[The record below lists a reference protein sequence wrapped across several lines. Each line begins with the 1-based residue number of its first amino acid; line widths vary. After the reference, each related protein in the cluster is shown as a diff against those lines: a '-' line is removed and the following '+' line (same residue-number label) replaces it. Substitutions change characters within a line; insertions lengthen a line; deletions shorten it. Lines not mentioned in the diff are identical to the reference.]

1 MKKISLLL
9 ALLFSTAA
17 VAQQTTDISEFEIT
31 SEGLIGVA
39 LRMSPIATDRPDITE
54 SAQITPVGW
63 LQYEGGYQFGHSEEV
78 MPGGAITDAHQIEE
92 VLRFGI
98 NRRFELRAV
107 INVNTQ
113 SIYVPSIPMPWNQP
127 NRWTGVNP
135 LIIGFKY
142 NLLEESSKLPQ
153 ATWLSHLSL
162 PWLAAGDYA
171 TLYPKL
177 VFHEQRLMLEKT
189 LTSRLGIASNIG
201 VAGSLNGSEGL
212 INEGMFSLA
221 LGYDLGNNYG
231 VYVEYFSEWYVAGN
245 QFSATPY
252 FDGGFTRLLSND
264 LQLDIYAGFDLSQF
278 TDSAKQTKRL
288 FFGTGVSY
296 RLPLAAHLKQ

>member
-63 LQYEGGYQFGHSEEV
+63 LQYEGGYQFGHSEEL

-98 NRRFELRAV
+98 NRRFEVRAV
-107 INVNTQ
+107 INANTER
-113 SIYVPSIPMPWNQP
+113 IDHPSTWNDPM
-127 NRWTGVNP
+127 RRTGVSP
-135 LIIGFKY
+135 VTFGFKY
-142 NLLEESSKLPQ
+142 NLIRESDVLPQ
-153 ATWLSHLSL
+153 TTWLSHISNS
-162 PWLAAGDYA
+162 WISAGDYA
-171 TLYPKL
+171 SVYPKQI
-177 VFHEQRLMLEKT
+177 FHEQRLMLEKT

-201 VAGSLNGSEGL
+201 VAGGLNGSEGL
-212 INEGMFSLA
+212 FNEGMFSLA
-221 LGYDLGNNYG
+221 LGYDLGHNYG
-231 VYVEYFSEWYVAGN
+231 VYVEYFSEWYFAGT

-264 LQLDIYAGFDLSQF
+264 LQLDIYAGFDLSQY
-278 TDSAKQTKRL
+278 TNSAKQTKRL

>member
-63 LQYEGGYQFGHSEEV
+63 LQYEGGYQFGHSEEL

-98 NRRFELRAV
+98 NRRFEVRAV
-107 INVNTQ
+107 INANTER
-113 SIYVPSIPMPWNQP
+113 IDHPSTWNFPM
-127 NRWTGVNP
+127 RRTGVSP
-135 LIIGFKY
+135 VTFGFKY
-142 NLLEESSKLPQ
+142 NLIRESDVLPQ
-153 ATWLSHLSL
+153 TTWLSHISNS
-162 PWLAAGDYA
+162 WISAGDYA
-171 TLYPKL
+171 SVYPKQI
-177 VFHEQRLMLEKT
+177 FHEQRLMLEKT

-201 VAGSLNGSEGL
+201 VAGGLNGSEGL

-221 LGYDLGNNYG
+221 LGYDLGHNYG
-231 VYVEYFSEWYVAGN
+231 VYVEYFSEWYFAAT

-264 LQLDIYAGFDLSQF
+264 LQLDIYAGFDLSQY
-278 TDSAKQTKRL
+278 TNSAKQTKRL

>member
-63 LQYEGGYQFGHSEEV
+63 LQYEGGYQFGHSEEL

-98 NRRFELRAV
+98 NRRFEVRAV
-107 INVNTQ
+107 INANTER
-113 SIYVPSIPMPWNQP
+113 IDHPSTWNDPM
-127 NRWTGVNP
+127 RRTGVSP
-135 LIIGFKY
+135 VTFGFKY
-142 NLLEESSKLPQ
+142 NLIRESDVLPQ
-153 ATWLSHLSL
+153 TTWLSHISNS
-162 PWLAAGDYA
+162 WISAGDYA
-171 TLYPKL
+171 SVYPKQI
-177 VFHEQRLMLEKT
+177 FHEQRLMLEKT

-231 VYVEYFSEWYVAGN
+231 VYVEYFSEWYCAGT

-264 LQLDIYAGFDLSQF
+264 LQLDIYAGFDLSQY
-278 TDSAKQTKRL
+278 TNSAKQTKRL

>member
-78 MPGGAITDAHQIEE
+78 MPGGSITDAHQIEE

-98 NRRFELRAV
+98 NRRFEVRAV
-107 INVNTQ
+107 INANTER
-113 SIYVPSIPMPWNQP
+113 IDHPSTWNDPM
-127 NRWTGVNP
+127 RRTGISPVTF
-135 LIIGFKY
+135 GFKY
-142 NLLEESSKLPQ
+142 NLIRESDVLPQ
-153 ATWLSHLSL
+153 TTWLSHISNS
-162 PWLAAGDYA
+162 WISAGDYA
-171 TLYPKL
+171 SVYPEQI
-177 VFHEQRLMLEKT
+177 FHEQRLMLEKT

-201 VAGSLNGSEGL
+201 VAGGLNGSEGL
-212 INEGMFSLA
+212 FNEGMFSLA
-221 LGYDLGNNYG
+221 LGYDLGHNYG
-231 VYVEYFSEWYVAGN
+231 VYAEYFSEWYFAGT

-264 LQLDIYAGFDLSQF
+264 LQLDIYAGFDLSQY
-278 TDSAKQTKRL
+278 TNSAKQTKRL

>member
-63 LQYEGGYQFGHSEEV
+63 LQYEGGYQFGHSEEL

-98 NRRFELRAV
+98 NRRFEVRAV
-107 INVNTQ
+107 INANTER
-113 SIYVPSIPMPWNQP
+113 IDHPSTWNDPM
-127 NRWTGVNP
+127 RRTGVSP
-135 LIIGFKY
+135 MTFGFKY
-142 NLLEESSKLPQ
+142 NLIRESDVLPQ
-153 ATWLSHLSL
+153 TTWLSHISNS
-162 PWLAAGDYA
+162 WISAGDYA
-171 TLYPKL
+171 SVYPKQI
-177 VFHEQRLMLEKT
+177 FHEQRLMLEKT

-201 VAGSLNGSEGL
+201 VAGGLNGSEGL

-221 LGYDLGNNYG
+221 LGYDLGHNYG
-231 VYVEYFSEWYVAGN
+231 VYAEYFSVWYFAGT

-264 LQLDIYAGFDLSQF
+264 LQLDIYAGFDLSQY
-278 TDSAKQTKRL
+278 TNSAKQTKRL